1 MVLQARCFSLT
12 SGKGLYYAK
21 LSSQRDYGAQS
32 EREDGQY
39 IGSTDGTR
47 MQMATVVYQ
56 VKRRRYSGPR
66 DRDSLMGG

>member
-12 SGKGLYYAK
+12 SARDYIMRNCP
-21 LSSQRDYGAQS
+21 SQRDYGAQS

-47 MQMATVVYQ
+47 MPD
-56 VKRRRYSGPR
+56 G
-66 DRDSLMGG
+66 DGGCTRLRGAGIPAREIGTP